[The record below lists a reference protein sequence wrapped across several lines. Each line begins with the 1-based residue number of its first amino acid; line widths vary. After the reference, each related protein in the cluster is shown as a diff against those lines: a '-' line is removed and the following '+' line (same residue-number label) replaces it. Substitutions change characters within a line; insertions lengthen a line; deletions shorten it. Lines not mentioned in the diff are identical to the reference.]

1 MKRNKRF
8 YSLPGLLLL
17 AVLPLVCRAQ
27 SGEVKVSH
35 LSFAERLTEDDETA
49 PDFGRFDAYE
59 VLLQRGDR
67 LLVQVRA
74 TEFTPAIVLIA
85 PDDTSHLAQFAETG
99 RQTVTYGVEIP
110 ESGTWLLVVRGDSTA
125 LGPYQLQAWWV
136 EAHSLQLPAEA
147 DLCDQVN
154 FVIAHAN
161 ADFYFISRPPLQ
173 QTTPPEYLPTV
184 VLSGAISAKISPT
197 DGYVALFYRG
207 NNKQQAREMYSNL
220 AGKLKFC
227 NGGTWTEH
235 FRDWRVVD
243 VLNGTRQM
251 VYELREKERDDYRFV
266 RVVSEDFSANP
277 LARQRFTVSVAM
289 GRHQPR

>member
-1 MKRNKRF
+1 MKRCEKFRAF
-8 YSLPGLLLL
+8 GCLLLL
-17 AVLPLVCRAQ
+17 AVLPLVGRAQ

-35 LSFAERLTEDDETA
+35 LSFAERLTGDDETA

-59 VLLQRGDR
+59 VVLQRGDR

-74 TEFTPAIVLIA
+74 REFTPSIVLIA
-85 PDDTSHLAQFAETG
+85 PDDTSHLAKFAENG
-99 RQTVTYGVEIP
+99 RQIVTYGVAVP

-125 LGPYQLQAWWV
+125 LGEYELQAWWV
-136 EAHSLQLPAEA
+136 EAHSLQLPAGA

-161 ADFYFISRPPLQ
+161 ADFYFISQTPLT
-173 QTTPPEYLPTV
+173 QTFQPEYVPTV
-184 VLSGAISAKISPT
+184 VLTGAISAKITPAE
-197 DGYVALFYRG
+197 GYVALFYRG
-207 NNKQQAREMYSNL
+207 NNKQQARQVYSNL

-243 VLNGTRQM
+243 VLNGIKQM
-251 VYELREKERDDYRFV
+251 VYELREKEREDYRFV
-266 RVVSEDFSANP
+266 RVVTEDFSSNP
-277 LARQRFTVSVAM
+277 VARQRYTVSVII